1 MGFTDIQKIYVD
13 AGYSGFVDKI
23 GPVDSDEIRLENGFP
38 SGDGGYVPEASAVGR
53 IDDGDVVIGLPRW
66 VKEIGAFALV
76 FGFLSMILGISQV
89 LSYLRDTAAT
99 QSATSIGDLIPLR
112 ILFSGLKVTLIPT
125 IYGSIIYLIS
135 LIVRVI
141 QKPRL

>member
-1 MGFTDIQKIYVD
+1 MPKKDCSMGAVLKGEPIMQRAPTPHPCISWKWGV
-13 AGYSGFVDKI
+13 GF
-23 GPVDSDEIRLENGFP
+23 R
-38 SGDGGYVPEASAVGR
+38 R
-53 IDDGDVVIGLPRW
+53 
-66 VKEIGAFALV
+66 FALV

>member
-1 MGFTDIQKIYVD
+1 MQQLFTWFIE
-13 AGYSGFVDKI
+13 G
-23 GPVDSDEIRLENGFP
+23 GPVFMSILT
-38 SGDGGYVPEASAVGR
+38 VLLVG
-53 IDDGDVVIGLPRW
+53 IFFAAWKAPRW
-66 VKEIGAFALV
+66 VKEIGVFALV
-76 FGFLSMILGISQV
+76 FGFLSMILGISQA